1 MKFLQNSSHCF
12 LQCTQYQDVS
22 IFVTYW
28 KDNNIPN
35 IKKKQNKL
43 DELTDM
49 IGVGQVLSLSL
60 QSPSV
65 VTSIQYTCHLYDDN
79 KLGSSMNELR
89 CRMFTKKNLSRD
101 RLPQT
106 LDALVL
112 HLRRPLI
119 FFINIY
125 LIFFSEIFFIY
136 QKYKI

>member
-1 MKFLQNSSHCF
+1 MSAFLSHTGKTTTF
-12 LQCTQYQDVS
+12 QTL
-22 IFVTYW
+22 
-28 KDNNIPN
+28 
-35 IKKKQNKL
+35 KKKQNKL

-136 QKYKI
+136 QKCKI